1 MNANTPYHKQY
12 SSASQRLL
20 KPQIE
25 RFFAEQ
31 FPKLFGPVIRGHLAE
46 SLLELFSRQ
55 VRQAIT
61 LEPGQILWNA
71 VDIATRADS
80 PNRRFVPVV
89 LTMVDEQDVQNR
101 TQGMS
106 IVEIRANATARILRE
121 AYQQGALLSMRDITL
136 LCWQPTSMPSK
147 WRAYYEQLNQCEL
160 PHPGNLQDM
169 GSCITHKEQI
179 VYKAI
184 VEKKDPVQ
192 VANESK
198 HTQQAVDRYLK
209 DFHRVQTVHNHNSD
223 PDYISLV
230 TNISKSVVNQYIN
243 LIEKY
248 DINDK

>member
-1 MNANTPYHKQY
+1 MNANTFHQKHY

-31 FPKLFGPVIRGHLAE
+31 FPKLFGPVIRANIAE
-46 SLLELFSRQ
+46 ALLELFNQQ
-55 VRQAIT
+55 VRQATT

-89 LTMVDEQDVQNR
+89 LTMVDGQDIQNR
-101 TQGMS
+101 VKGLS
-106 IVEIRANATARILRE
+106 ITELRAQSTARILRE
-121 AYQQGALLSMRDITL
+121 AYQQGGLLSMRDITL
-136 LCWQPTSMPSK
+136 LCWQSPSK
-147 WRAYYEQLNQCEL
+147 PTKWRKYYEQIHQCEL

-192 VANESK
+192 VANETK
-198 HTQQAVDRYLK
+198 HSQQAVDRYLK
-209 DFHRVQTVHNHNSD
+209 DFHRVQTVYNHQTD

-230 TNISKSVVNQYIN
+230 TAISKSVVNQYIN

-248 DINDK
+248 DISEK

>member
-55 VRQAIT
+55 VLQAIT

-89 LTMVDEQDVQNR
+89 LTMVDEQDILNR

-169 GSCITHKEQI
+169 GSCITHKEQV

-209 DFHRVQTVHNHNSD
+209 DFHRVQTVYNHNSD

-243 LIEKY
+243 LIETY
-248 DINDK
+248 DISNK

>member
-1 MNANTPYHKQY
+1 MNANTFLHKQY

-20 KPQIE
+20 KSQIE

-31 FPKLFGPVIRGHLAE
+31 FPKLFGPVIREHLAE

-55 VRQAIT
+55 VRKATT

-101 TQGMS
+101 VKGLSMM
-106 IVEIRANATARILRE
+106 EIRAQSTARILHE
-121 AYQQGALLSMRDITL
+121 AYQQGGLLSMRDLSL
-136 LCWQPTSMPSK
+136 LCWHPKSIPSK
-147 WRAYYEQLNQCEL
+147 WRVYYEQLNQCEL

-192 VANESK
+192 VANETK

-209 DFHRVQTVHNHNSD
+209 DFHRVQTVYNHNSD

-243 LIEKY
+243 LIETY
-248 DINDK
+248 DISDK

>member
-1 MNANTPYHKQY
+1 MNANTLHHKQY

-31 FPKLFGPVIRGHLAE
+31 FPKLFGPVIREHIAQA
-46 SLLELFSRQ
+46 LLELFN
-55 VRQAIT
+55 RQARQST
-61 LEPGQILWNA
+61 HLEPGQILWNA

-80 PNRRFVPVV
+80 PNRRFIPVI
-89 LTMVDEQDVQNR
+89 LTMVSEQDIQNR

-136 LCWQPTSMPSK
+136 LCWQPVSMPSR
-147 WRAYYEQLNQCEL
+147 WRKYYEKTHQCEL

-169 GSCITHKEQI
+169 GSCVTHKEQI

-192 VANESK
+192 VAGETK

-209 DFHRVQTVHNHNSD
+209 DFHRVQTVYNHTSE

-248 DINDK
+248 DISDK

>member
-1 MNANTPYHKQY
+1 MNANTFHQKQY
-12 SSASQRLL
+12 RSASKRLL

-31 FPKLFGPVIRGHLAE
+31 FPKLFGPVIRDHIAQA
-46 SLLELFSRQ
+46 LLELFTRQ
-55 VRQAIT
+55 VREATTI
-61 LEPGQILWNA
+61 EPGQILWNA
-71 VDIATRADS
+71 IDIDTRADA

-89 LTMVDEQDVQNR
+89 LTMVNEQDIQNR
-101 TQGMS
+101 TKGLS
-106 IVEIRANATARILRE
+106 IIDIRAQSIARILRE
-121 AYQQGALLSMRDITL
+121 AYDQGALLSMRDITL
-136 LCWQPTSMPSK
+136 LCWQPMSMPSR
-147 WRAYYEQLNQCEL
+147 WRKHYEQNHKCEL

-169 GSCITHKEQI
+169 GSCVTHKEQI

-209 DFHRVQTVHNHNSD
+209 DFHRVQTVYNHNSD

-243 LIEKY
+243 LIETY
-248 DINDK
+248 DISDK

>member
-1 MNANTPYHKQY
+1 MNANTFHHKQF

-25 RFFAEQ
+25 HFFVEE
-31 FPKLFGPVIRGHLAE
+31 FPKLFGPVMRGHIADA
-46 SLLELFSRQ
+46 LLELFTRQ
-55 VRQAIT
+55 VRETTT

-71 VDIATRADS
+71 VDITTRADA

-89 LTMVDEQDVQNR
+89 LTMVDEQDIQNR
-101 TQGMS
+101 TKGLS
-106 IVEIRANATARILRE
+106 IVEIRAQSTARILRE
-121 AYQQGALLSMRDITL
+121 AYQQGALLSMRDISL
-136 LCWQPTSMPSK
+136 LCWHPTSKSSL
-147 WRAYYEQLNQCEL
+147 WRKHYEKFHQCEL

-209 DFHRVQTVHNHNSD
+209 DFHRVQTVYNHNSD

-248 DINDK
+248 DISDK

>member
-1 MNANTPYHKQY
+1 MNANTPHHKQY

-20 KPQIE
+20 ASQIE

-31 FPKLFGPVIRGHLAE
+31 FPKLFGPVIREHIAK

-55 VRQAIT
+55 VRQVGT
-61 LEPGQILWNA
+61 LKPGQILWNA

-89 LTMVDEQDVQNR
+89 LTMVNEQDIQNR
-101 TQGMS
+101 IQGIP
-106 IVEIRANATARILRE
+106 IVEIRAQATARILKE

-136 LCWQPTSMPSK
+136 LCWQCFSMPTR
-147 WRAYYEQLNQCEL
+147 WRKYYEKAHKCEL

-192 VANESK
+192 VANETK

-209 DFHRVQTVHNHNSD
+209 DFHRVQTVYNHQTD

-230 TNISKSVVNQYIN
+230 TDISKSVVNQYIN
-243 LIEKY
+243 LIETY
-248 DINDK
+248 DISEK

>member
-1 MNANTPYHKQY
+1 MNANTFHHKHY

-25 RFFAEQ
+25 RFFAEE
-31 FPKLFGPVIRGHLAE
+31 FPKLFGPVIRDHIAQA
-46 SLLELFSRQ
+46 LLELFTRQ
-55 VRQAIT
+55 VRETST

-71 VDIATRADS
+71 VDIYTRADS
-80 PNRRFVPVV
+80 PNRRFIPVV
-89 LTMVDEQDVQNR
+89 LTMVNEQDIRNR
-101 TQGMS
+101 TKGLSMK
-106 IVEIRANATARILRE
+106 EIRAQSTARILRE
-121 AYQQGALLSMRDITL
+121 AYQQGGLLSMRDISL
-136 LCWQPTSMPSK
+136 LCWHSSPAPSS
-147 WRAYYEQLNQCEL
+147 WRKYYEHAHKCEL

-169 GSCITHKEQI
+169 GSCVTHKEQI

-209 DFHRVQTVHNHNSD
+209 DFHRVQTVYNHNPD

-243 LIEKY
+243 LIETY
-248 DINDK
+248 DISDK

>member
-1 MNANTPYHKQY
+1 MNANTPHQKQY

-20 KPQIE
+20 KPQIAG
-25 RFFAEQ
+25 FFDEE
-31 FPKLFGPVIRGHLAE
+31 FPKLFGPVMRGHIADA
-46 SLLELFSRQ
+46 LLELFDRQ
-55 VRQAIT
+55 VRQTTT

-71 VDIATRADS
+71 VDIATRADAR
-80 PNRRFVPVV
+80 NRRFVPVV
-89 LTMVDEQDVQNR
+89 LTMVSEQDIHNR

-106 IVEIRANATARILRE
+106 IVDIRANATARILRE

-136 LCWQPTSMPSK
+136 LCWHPTSMPSK
-147 WRAYYEQLNQCEL
+147 WRKYYEQLNQCEL

-169 GSCITHKEQI
+169 GSCVTHKDQI

-192 VANESK
+192 VANETK
-198 HTQQAVDRYLK
+198 HTLQAVDRYLK
-209 DFHRVQTVHNHNSD
+209 DFHRVQTVYNHNSD

-243 LIEKY
+243 LIEKH
-248 DINDK
+248 DISEK

>member
-1 MNANTPYHKQY
+1 MNANTEHHKRY
-12 SSASQRLL
+12 SSASRRLL

-25 RFFAEQ
+25 HFFVEE
-31 FPKLFGPVIRGHLAE
+31 FPKLFGPVIRSHIAE
-46 SLLELFSRQ
+46 ALLELFTQQ
-55 VRQAIT
+55 VRETTT

-71 VDIATRADS
+71 VDIATRADA
-80 PNRRFVPVV
+80 PNCRFVPVV
-89 LTMVDEQDVQNR
+89 LTMVDEQDIQNR
-101 TQGMS
+101 TKGLS
-106 IVEIRANATARILRE
+106 IMEIRAQSTARILRE
-121 AYQQGALLSMRDITL
+121 AYQQGALLSMRDLSL
-136 LCWQPTSMPSK
+136 LCWHSTSKGSQ
-147 WRAYYEQLNQCEL
+147 WRKHYEQTHKCEL

-209 DFHRVQTVHNHNSD
+209 DFHRVQTVYNHNSD

-243 LIEKY
+243 LIEKH
-248 DINDK
+248 DISDK

>member
-1 MNANTPYHKQY
+1 MNANTPYLKQY

-55 VRQAIT
+55 VRQATT

-89 LTMVDEQDVQNR
+89 LTMVDEQDILNR
-101 TQGMS
+101 CNGMS
-106 IVEIRANATARILRE
+106 IMDIRAHATARILRQ
-121 AYQQGALLSMRDITL
+121 AYAQGGLLSMRDISL
-136 LCWQPTSMPSK
+136 LCWQSYSNPTG
-147 WRAYYEQLNQCEL
+147 WRKHYERTLQCEL

-198 HTQQAVDRYLK
+198 HTLKAVDRYLK
-209 DFHRVQTVHNHNSD
+209 AFHRVQTVYNHQSD

-248 DINDK
+248 GINDK

>member
-1 MNANTPYHKQY
+1 MNANTFHHKQF

-25 RFFAEQ
+25 HFFVEE
-31 FPKLFGPVIRGHLAE
+31 FPKLFGPVMRSHIADA
-46 SLLELFSRQ
+46 LLELFTRQ
-55 VRQAIT
+55 VRETPT

-71 VDIATRADS
+71 VDIATRADA

-89 LTMVDEQDVQNR
+89 LTMVDQEDVQNR
-101 TQGMS
+101 VKGLS
-106 IVEIRANATARILRE
+106 IQEIRAQSTARILRE
-121 AYQQGALLSMRDITL
+121 AYQQGGLLSMRDISL
-136 LCWQPTSMPSK
+136 LCWHSTSSSSR
-147 WRAYYEQLNQCEL
+147 WRKNYEQTYQCEL

-198 HTQQAVDRYLK
+198 HTQKAVDRYLK
-209 DFHRVQTVHNHNSD
+209 DFHRVQTVYNHNSD

>member
-1 MNANTPYHKQY
+1 MNANTFHHKHY
-12 SSASQRLL
+12 SSANQRLL

-31 FPKLFGPVIRGHLAE
+31 FPKLFGPVIRAHLAE
-46 SLLELFSRQ
+46 ALLELFDRQ
-55 VRQAIT
+55 VRQT
-61 LEPGQILWNA
+61 DSLEPGQILWNA

-89 LTMVDEQDVQNR
+89 LTMVDEQDIQNR
-101 TQGMS
+101 IKGLS
-106 IVEIRANATARILRE
+106 IMEIRAHSTARILRE
-121 AYQQGALLSMRDITL
+121 AYQQGGLLSMRDISL
-136 LCWQPTSMPSK
+136 LCWHSNSSSSR
-147 WRAYYEQLNQCEL
+147 WRKDYERTHKCEL

-169 GSCITHKEQI
+169 GSCVTHKEQI

-184 VEKKDPVQ
+184 VEKKDPIQ

-209 DFHRVQTVHNHNSD
+209 DFHRVQTVYNHNSD

-243 LIEKY
+243 LIETY
-248 DINDK
+248 DISDK

>member
-1 MNANTPYHKQY
+1 MNANTEHHKRY

-25 RFFAEQ
+25 HFFLEE
-31 FPKLFGPVIRGHLAE
+31 FPKLFGPVIRSHIAQA
-46 SLLELFSRQ
+46 LLELFSQQ
-55 VRQAIT
+55 VLETTT

-71 VDIATRADS
+71 VDIATRADA

-89 LTMVDEQDVQNR
+89 LTMVDEQDIQNR
-101 TQGMS
+101 TKGLSMM
-106 IVEIRANATARILRE
+106 EIRAQSTARILRE
-121 AYQQGALLSMRDITL
+121 AYQQGALLSMRDLSL
-136 LCWQPTSMPSK
+136 LCWHSTSKGSQ
-147 WRAYYEQLNQCEL
+147 WRKHYEQTHKCEL

-169 GSCITHKEQI
+169 GSCITHKDQI

-198 HTQQAVDRYLK
+198 HTQQAIDRYLK
-209 DFHRVQTVHNHNSD
+209 DFHRVQTVYNHNSD

-243 LIEKY
+243 LIETY
-248 DINDK
+248 DISDK

>member
-1 MNANTPYHKQY
+1 MIANTPHQKQY
-12 SSASQRLL
+12 SSATQRLL

-25 RFFAEQ
+25 RFFVEE
-31 FPKLFGPVIRGHLAE
+31 FPKLFGPVIRGHIADA
-46 SLLELFSRQ
+46 LLELFSRQ
-55 VRQAIT
+55 VRQAET
-61 LEPGQILWNA
+61 LKPGQILWNA

-89 LTMVDEQDVQNR
+89 LTMVSEQDIQNR

-106 IVEIRANATARILRE
+106 IVDIRANATARILRE

-136 LCWQPTSMPSK
+136 LCWQTRSMPSR
-147 WRAYYEQLNQCEL
+147 WRKYYEKIHQCEL

-169 GSCITHKEQI
+169 GSCVTHKDQI

-192 VANESK
+192 VANETK

-209 DFHRVQTVHNHNSD
+209 DFHRVQTVYNHNSD

-243 LIEKY
+243 LVEKH
-248 DINDK
+248 DISDK

>member
-1 MNANTPYHKQY
+1 MNANTFQHKHY

-31 FPKLFGPVIRGHLAE
+31 FPKLFGPVIRDHIAQA
-46 SLLELFSRQ
+46 LLELFTRH
-55 VRQAIT
+55 VREATT

-80 PNRRFVPVV
+80 ANRRFVPVV

-101 TQGMS
+101 VNGLS
-106 IVEIRANATARILRE
+106 IMEIRAQSTARILRE
-121 AYQQGALLSMRDITL
+121 AYQQGALLSMRDISL
-136 LCWQPTSMPSK
+136 LCWHSTPSPTT
-147 WRAYYEQLNQCEL
+147 WRKHYEKANQCEL

-169 GSCITHKEQI
+169 GSCVTHKEQI
-179 VYKAI
+179 IYKAI

-198 HTQQAVDRYLK
+198 HTQKAVDRYLK
-209 DFHRVQTVHNHNSD
+209 DFHRVQTAYNHKPD
-223 PDYISLV
+223 PEYISLI

-248 DINDK
+248 EISDK